1 MNYNEELS
9 TIQADLLDEMPD
21 TYSKIKGTWLWEM
34 FKAFAIKIFEL
45 LGLITDTASKLN
57 VENLQGDELDA
68 YVKQW
73 TDLTR
78 KKAKKASG
86 YLDVMGNGIIYAGTV
101 VATES
106 GIQFVVLEDTYI
118 NGTVSVSIEAVN
130 AGDDGNV
137 GTNTV
142 TVLVTSN
149 AYVTSIT
156 NSTATEGGTDEETDD
171 ALRDRYYLRLSM
183 PATSGNKAHYIL
195 WATECAGVGGAK
207 ATRDT
212 KIANKVNIYICDD
225 NGGVA
230 DTTTVR
236 LVQNYIDP
244 NKNGDGSGVAP
255 IGAICEVFSAGIK
268 AVNVSGTVELD
279 NTLGVDEVLNN
290 IKENISAYLSQINF
304 QKTELSYAKLLNI
317 ALSSDGVNDVTDFKV
332 NDGYI
337 NITCTET
344 EVFSLNTFEME
355 VKQ

>member
-9 TIQADLLDEMPD
+9 TIQTDLLDEMPD

-68 YVKQW
+68 YVRQW
-73 TDLTR
+73 TDITR
-78 KKAKKASG
+78 KKAQRASG
-86 YLDVMGNGIIYAGTV
+86 YIDVTGNGTIYAGTLVSADGVQYEV
-101 VATES
+101 VSDVVVNGTAVVNIVAIEPGES
-106 GIQFVVLEDTYI
+106 G
-118 NGTVSVSIEAVN
+118 N
-130 AGDDGNV
+130 ALA
-137 GTNTV
+137 NTV
-142 TVLVTSN
+142 TTMVTSN
-149 AYVTSIT
+149 ANVKSIT
-156 NSTATEGGTDEETDD
+156 NSKPIEGGVDEETDD
-171 ALRDRYYLRLSM
+171 AFRDRYYLRLSM

-212 KIANKVNIYICDD
+212 KIANKVNIYICDN

-230 DTTTVR
+230 DTATVR
-236 LVQNYIDP
+236 LVQDYIDP
-244 NKNGDGSGVAP
+244 NKNGDGSGAAP

-268 AVNVSGTVELD
+268 AVNISGTVELD
-279 NTLGVDEVLNN
+279 NTLDADEVINN
-290 IKENISAYLSQINF
+290 IKTNISNYLSQINF
-304 QKTELSYAKLLNI
+304 QKTELSYARLLNI
-317 ALSSDGVNDVTDFKV
+317 ALSIDGVNDVTDFKV
-332 NDGYI
+332 NNGYI

-344 EVFSLNTFEME
+344 EIFSLNTFEME